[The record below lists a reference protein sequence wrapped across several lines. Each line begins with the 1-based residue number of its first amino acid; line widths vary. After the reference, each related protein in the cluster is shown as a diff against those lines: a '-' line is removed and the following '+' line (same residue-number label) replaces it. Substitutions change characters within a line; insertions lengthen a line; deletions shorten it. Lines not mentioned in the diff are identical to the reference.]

1 MHVVVVESPAKARTI
16 EKYLGSDFTV
26 VASYGHVSD
35 LAPRDGSVLPDKDF
49 EMVYAVGERARK
61 PLSAIAAALRGA
73 DDLLLATDPDREGEA
88 ISWHVR
94 NWLRD
99 KGALGRRKARRV
111 IFHEITRDAVR
122 HAMAHPRD
130 IDMALVNAQ
139 QARRALD
146 YLVGFNLS
154 PVLWRKLP
162 GSRSAGRVQSVAL
175 RLVCAREAE
184 IEAFVPR
191 EYWSVEA
198 DLARPG
204 GAGFSARLVALDGVK
219 LDKFALAD
227 SDSAQAAAQ
236 RVRAGSFAVT
246 AVERKQVKRN
256 PAPPF
261 ITSTLQQEASR
272 KLGFAAART
281 MQVAQRLYE
290 GVDLGGETV
299 GLITY
304 MRTDS
309 VALSRAALESARR
322 LIAERYGQPYLPAR
336 ARVFRS
342 STRNAQE
349 AHEAIRPTAFER
361 APASVAARLGRD
373 EAALYELI
381 WKRALAS
388 QMAPAALDKVAV
400 DIATPA
406 GDVALRATGSTLAFD
421 GFMRLYLEGRDDASR
436 DDDRE
441 RRLPPLRAGEA
452 LDLGEVRP
460 QRHVTE
466 PAPRYSEASLVKRLE
481 ELGIG
486 RPSTYASILAVLQER
501 EYVLLEKKRFH
512 PSERGRLVT
521 AFLEAFFPAYV
532 EYGFTAGL
540 ENELDRIAKGAI
552 DWKQVLR
559 DFWEAF
565 HMAVQAADGLERERV
580 TAALE
585 QALAERLFP
594 RAGAGDDDG
603 DGDDRRLCP
612 ACKQGRL
619 ELKLGRYGAFL
630 GCSGYPECRH
640 RRRLGESGDGEDG
653 PRQLGADPESGL
665 AITLRRGPYGP
676 YVQKGEG
683 EAKGAGKPQR
693 VSLPKDKA
701 PGEIDLAAALAL
713 LALPRELG
721 AHPDDGA
728 PIQAGIGRYGPYLK
742 HGRAYTALPAGD
754 DVLTVG
760 LNRAVTLIAEK
771 GKRAPRQAVV
781 KALGAHPDD
790 GAPVEI
796 RKGRYGPYAAHGRV
810 FASLPKGVEPEE
822 ATLAMALDLL
832 ARKKAAGRGAARGRK
847 GAKTPRRAG
856 G

>member
-1 MHVVVVESPAKARTI
+1 M
-16 EKYLGSDFTV
+16 L
-26 VASYGHVSD
+26 ASYGHVSD
-35 LAPRDGSVLPDKDF
+35 LEPRDGSVLPDKDF
-49 EMVYAVGERARK
+49 EMVYATGARAKK

-88 ISWHVR
+88 ISWHVL

-99 KGALGRRKARRV
+99 EGALGRRKAHRIV
-111 IFHEITRDAVR
+111 FHEITREAVR
-122 HAMAHPRD
+122 HAMARPRD

-184 IEAFVPR
+184 IEAFLPR
-191 EYWSVEA
+191 EYWTVEA
-198 DLARPG
+198 DLAKAD
-204 GAGFSARLVALDGVK
+204 GAAFTARLAALDGVK

-227 SDSAQAAAQ
+227 GTKAAAAAQ
-236 RVRAGSFAVT
+236 RVREGSFAVA
-246 AVERKQVKRN
+246 AVERKQARRN

-281 MQVAQRLYE
+281 MRIAQRLYE

-309 VALSRAALESARR
+309 VALSRSALDGARR
-322 LIAERYGQPYLPAR
+322 LIAAEYGQRYLPAK
-336 ARVFRS
+336 ARLFRS
-342 STRNAQE
+342 SARNAQE
-349 AHEAIRPTAFER
+349 AHEAIRPTAFDR
-361 APASVAARLGRD
+361 SPAAVAARLGRD
-373 EAALYELI
+373 EAALYGLI

-388 QMAPAALDKVAV
+388 QMASALLDRVAV

-406 GDVALRATGSTLAFD
+406 GDAVLRATGSTIAFD
-421 GFMRLYLEGRDDASR
+421 GFMRLYREGRDEGTDE
-436 DDDRE
+436 DGE
-441 RRLPPLRAGEA
+441 RRLPALREGEA
-452 LDLGEVRP
+452 LTLGEVKAL
-460 QRHVTE
+460 RHVTE
-466 PAPRYSEASLVKRLE
+466 PPPRYSEASLVKRLE

-565 HMAVQAADGLERERV
+565 HMAVREAEGLERARV
-580 TAALE
+580 LATLE
-585 QALAERLFP
+585 EALADRLFP
-594 RAGAGDDDG
+594 RDG
-603 DGDDRRLCP
+603 DGDPRLCP
-612 ACKQGRL
+612 ACRQGRL
-619 ELKLGRYGAFL
+619 GLKLGRYGAFL

-640 RRRLGESGDGEDG
+640 VRRLGENGGEGEEG
-653 PRQLGADPESGL
+653 PRQLGDDPETSL
-665 AITLRRGPYGP
+665 AVTLRHGPYGP
-676 YVQKGEG
+676 YIQKGEG
-683 EAKGAGKPQR
+683 KAKPQR
-693 VSLPKDKA
+693 VSLPKGTA
-701 PGEIDLAAALAL
+701 PEEVDLALALAL
-713 LALPRELG
+713 LALPREVG
-721 AHPDDGA
+721 SHPDDGA

-742 HGRAYTALPAGD
+742 HGRAFTALPPGD

-760 LNRAVTLIAEK
+760 LNRAVALIAEK
-771 GKRAPRQAVV
+771 GSRPQRAAAL
-781 KALGAHPDD
+781 KALGGHPDD
-790 GAPVEI
+790 GAPVEV
-796 RKGRYGPYAAHGRV
+796 RKGRYGPYVAHGRV
-810 FASLPKGVEPEE
+810 FASLPKGTAPEQV
-822 ATLAMALDLL
+822 TLAMALELL
-832 ARKKAAGRGAARGRK
+832 AHKKKAGRGAGKAARSTGKPAR
-847 GAKTPRRAG
+847 RRAARRG

>member
-1 MHVVVVESPAKARTI
+1 MHIVVVESPAKARTI

-26 VASYGHVSD
+26 LASYGHVSD
-35 LAPRDGSVLPDKDF
+35 LEPRDGSVLPDKDF
-49 EMVYAVGERARK
+49 EMVYATGARAKK

-88 ISWHVR
+88 ISWHVL

-99 KGALGRRKARRV
+99 EGALGRRKARRIV
-111 IFHEITRDAVR
+111 FHEITREAVR
-122 HAMAHPRD
+122 HAMARPRD

-184 IEAFVPR
+184 IEAFLPR
-191 EYWSVEA
+191 EYWTVEA
-198 DLARPG
+198 DLAKADG
-204 GAGFSARLVALDGVK
+204 TAFTARLAALDGVK

-227 SDSAQAAAQ
+227 GTKAAAAAQ
-236 RVRAGSFAVT
+236 RVREGSFAVA
-246 AVERKQVKRN
+246 AVERKQARRN

-281 MQVAQRLYE
+281 MRIAQQLYE

-309 VALSRAALESARR
+309 VALSRSALDGARR
-322 LIAERYGQPYLPAR
+322 LIAAEYGQRYLPAK
-336 ARVFRS
+336 ARLFRS
-342 STRNAQE
+342 SARNAQE
-349 AHEAIRPTAFER
+349 AHEAIRPTAFDR
-361 APASVAARLGRD
+361 SPAAVAARLGRD
-373 EAALYELI
+373 EAALYGLI

-388 QMAPAALDKVAV
+388 QMASALLDRVAV

-406 GDVALRATGSTLAFD
+406 GDAVLRATGSTIAFD
-421 GFMRLYLEGRDDASR
+421 GFMRLYREGRDEGTDE
-436 DDDRE
+436 DGE
-441 RRLPPLRAGEA
+441 RRLPALREGEA
-452 LDLGEVRP
+452 LTLGEVKAL
-460 QRHVTE
+460 RHVTE
-466 PAPRYSEASLVKRLE
+466 PPPRYSEASLVKRLE

-565 HMAVQAADGLERERV
+565 HMAVREAEGLERARV
-580 TAALE
+580 LATLE
-585 QALAERLFP
+585 EALADRLFP
-594 RAGAGDDDG
+594 RNG
-603 DGDDRRLCP
+603 DGDPRLCP
-612 ACKQGRL
+612 ACRQGRL
-619 ELKLGRYGAFL
+619 GLKLGRYGAFL

-640 RRRLGESGDGEDG
+640 VRRLGENGGEGEEG
-653 PRQLGADPESGL
+653 PRQLGDDPETGL
-665 AITLRRGPYGP
+665 AVTLRHGPYGP
-676 YVQKGEG
+676 YIQKGEG
-683 EAKGAGKPQR
+683 KAKPQR
-693 VSLPKDKA
+693 VSLPKGTA
-701 PGEIDLAAALAL
+701 PEEVDLALALAL
-713 LALPRELG
+713 LALPREVG
-721 AHPDDGA
+721 SHPDDGA

-742 HGRAYTALPAGD
+742 HGRAFTALPPGD

-760 LNRAVTLIAEK
+760 LNRAVALIAEK
-771 GKRAPRQAVV
+771 GNRPQRAAAL
-781 KALGAHPDD
+781 KALGGHPDD
-790 GAPVEI
+790 GAPVEV
-796 RKGRYGPYAAHGRV
+796 RKGRYGPYVAHGRV
-810 FASLPKGVEPEE
+810 FASLPKDTAPEQV
-822 ATLAMALDLL
+822 TLAMALELL
-832 ARKKAAGRGAARGRK
+832 ARKKKAGRGAGKAARSTGKPAR
-847 GAKTPRRAG
+847 RRAARRG

>member
-1 MHVVVVESPAKARTI
+1 MHIVVVESPAKARTI

-26 VASYGHVSD
+26 LASYGHVSD
-35 LAPRDGSVLPDKDF
+35 LEPRDGSVLPDKDF
-49 EMVYAVGERARK
+49 EMVYATGARAKK

-88 ISWHVR
+88 ISWHVL

-99 KGALGRRKARRV
+99 EGALGRRKARRIV
-111 IFHEITRDAVR
+111 FHEITREAVR
-122 HAMAHPRD
+122 HAMARPRD

-184 IEAFVPR
+184 IEAFLPR
-191 EYWSVEA
+191 EYWTVEA
-198 DLARPG
+198 DLAKAD
-204 GAGFSARLVALDGVK
+204 GAAFTARLAALDGVK

-227 SDSAQAAAQ
+227 GTKAAAAAQ
-236 RVRAGSFAVT
+236 RVREGSFAVT
-246 AVERKQVKRN
+246 AVERKQARRN

-281 MQVAQRLYE
+281 MRIAQRLYE

-309 VALSRAALESARR
+309 VALSRSALDGARR
-322 LIAERYGQPYLPAR
+322 LIAAEYGQRYLPAK
-336 ARVFRS
+336 ARLFRS
-342 STRNAQE
+342 SARNAQE
-349 AHEAIRPTAFER
+349 AHEAIRPTAFDR
-361 APASVAARLGRD
+361 SPAAVAARLGRD
-373 EAALYELI
+373 EAALYGLI

-388 QMAPAALDKVAV
+388 QMASALLDRVAV

-406 GDVALRATGSTLAFD
+406 GDAVLRATGSTIAFD
-421 GFMRLYLEGRDDASR
+421 GFMRLYREGRDEGTDE
-436 DDDRE
+436 DGE
-441 RRLPPLRAGEA
+441 RRLPALREGEA
-452 LDLGEVRP
+452 LTLGEVKAL
-460 QRHVTE
+460 RHVTE
-466 PAPRYSEASLVKRLE
+466 PPPRYSEASLVKRLE

-565 HMAVQAADGLERERV
+565 HMAVREAEGLERTRV
-580 TAALE
+580 LATLE
-585 QALAERLFP
+585 EALADRLFP
-594 RAGAGDDDG
+594 RDG
-603 DGDDRRLCP
+603 DGDPRLCP
-612 ACKQGRL
+612 ACRQGRL
-619 ELKLGRYGAFL
+619 GLKLGRYGAFL

-640 RRRLGESGDGEDG
+640 VRRLGENGGESEEG
-653 PRQLGADPESGL
+653 PRQLGDDPETGL
-665 AITLRRGPYGP
+665 AVTLRHGPYGP
-676 YVQKGEG
+676 YIQKGEG
-683 EAKGAGKPQR
+683 KAKPQR
-693 VSLPKDKA
+693 VSLPKGTA
-701 PGEIDLAAALAL
+701 PEEVDLALALAL
-713 LALPRELG
+713 LALPREVG
-721 AHPDDGA
+721 SHPDDGA

-742 HGRAYTALPAGD
+742 HGRAFTALPPGD

-760 LNRAVTLIAEK
+760 LNRAVALIAEK
-771 GKRAPRQAVV
+771 GSRPQRVAAL
-781 KALGAHPDD
+781 KALGGHPDD
-790 GAPVEI
+790 GAPVEV
-796 RKGRYGPYAAHGRV
+796 RKGRYGPYVAHGRV
-810 FASLPKGVEPEE
+810 FASLPKGTAPEQV
-822 ATLAMALDLL
+822 TLAMALELL
-832 ARKKAAGRGAARGRK
+832 ARKKKAGRGAGKAARSTGKPAR
-847 GAKTPRRAG
+847 RRAARRG

>member
-1 MHVVVVESPAKARTI
+1 MHIVVVESPAKARTI

-26 VASYGHVSD
+26 LASYGHVSD
-35 LAPRDGSVLPDKDF
+35 LEPRDGSVLPDKDF
-49 EMVYAVGERARK
+49 EMVYATGARAKK

-88 ISWHVR
+88 ISWHVL

-99 KGALGRRKARRV
+99 EGALGRRKARRIV
-111 IFHEITRDAVR
+111 FHEITREAVR
-122 HAMAHPRD
+122 HAMARPRD

-184 IEAFVPR
+184 IEAFLPR
-191 EYWSVEA
+191 EYWTVEA
-198 DLARPG
+198 DLAKAD
-204 GAGFSARLVALDGVK
+204 GAAFTARLAALDGVK

-227 SDSAQAAAQ
+227 GTKAAAAAQ
-236 RVRAGSFAVT
+236 RVREGSFAVA
-246 AVERKQVKRN
+246 AVERKQARRN

-281 MQVAQRLYE
+281 MRIAQQLYE

-309 VALSRAALESARR
+309 VALSRSALDGARR
-322 LIAERYGQPYLPAR
+322 LIAAEYGQRYLPAK
-336 ARVFRS
+336 ARLFRS
-342 STRNAQE
+342 SARNAQE
-349 AHEAIRPTAFER
+349 AHEAIRPTAFDR
-361 APASVAARLGRD
+361 SPAAVAARLGRD
-373 EAALYELI
+373 EAALYGLI

-388 QMAPAALDKVAV
+388 QMASALLDRVAV

-406 GDVALRATGSTLAFD
+406 GDAVLRATGSTIAFD
-421 GFMRLYLEGRDDASR
+421 GFMRLYREGRDEGTDE
-436 DDDRE
+436 DGE
-441 RRLPPLRAGEA
+441 RRLPALREGEA
-452 LDLGEVRP
+452 LTLGEVKAL
-460 QRHVTE
+460 RHVTE
-466 PAPRYSEASLVKRLE
+466 PPPRYSEASLVKRLE

-521 AFLEAFFPAYV
+521 TFLEAFFPAYV

-565 HMAVQAADGLERERV
+565 HMAVREAEGLERARV
-580 TAALE
+580 LATLE
-585 QALAERLFP
+585 EALADRLFP
-594 RAGAGDDDG
+594 RDG
-603 DGDDRRLCP
+603 DGDPRLCP
-612 ACKQGRL
+612 ACRQGRL
-619 ELKLGRYGAFL
+619 GLKLGRYGAFL

-640 RRRLGESGDGEDG
+640 VRRLGENGGEGEEG
-653 PRQLGADPESGL
+653 PRQLGDDPETGL
-665 AITLRRGPYGP
+665 AVTLRHGPYGP
-676 YVQKGEG
+676 YIQKGEG
-683 EAKGAGKPQR
+683 KAKPQR
-693 VSLPKDKA
+693 VSLPKGTA
-701 PGEIDLAAALAL
+701 PEEVDLALALAL
-713 LALPRELG
+713 LALPREVG
-721 AHPDDGA
+721 SHPDDGA

-742 HGRAYTALPAGD
+742 HGRAFTALPPGD

-760 LNRAVTLIAEK
+760 LNRAVALIAEK
-771 GKRAPRQAVV
+771 GRRPQRAAAL
-781 KALGAHPDD
+781 KALGGHPDD
-790 GAPVEI
+790 GAPVEV
-796 RKGRYGPYAAHGRV
+796 RKGRYGPYVAHGRV
-810 FASLPKGVEPEE
+810 FASLPKGTTPEQV
-822 ATLAMALDLL
+822 TLAMALELL
-832 ARKKAAGRGAARGRK
+832 AHKKKAGRGAGKAARSTGKPAR
-847 GAKTPRRAG
+847 RRAARRG

>member
-1 MHVVVVESPAKARTI
+1 MHIVVVESPAKARTI

-26 VASYGHVSD
+26 LASYGHVSD
-35 LAPRDGSVLPDKDF
+35 LEPRDGSVLPDKDF
-49 EMVYAVGERARK
+49 EMVYATGARAKK

-88 ISWHVR
+88 ISWHVL

-99 KGALGRRKARRV
+99 EGALGRRKARRIV
-111 IFHEITRDAVR
+111 FHEITREAVR
-122 HAMAHPRD
+122 HAMARPRD

-184 IEAFVPR
+184 IEAFLPR
-191 EYWSVEA
+191 EYWTVEA
-198 DLARPG
+198 DLAKAD
-204 GAGFSARLVALDGVK
+204 GAAFTARLAALDGVK

-227 SDSAQAAAQ
+227 GTKAAAAAQ
-236 RVRAGSFAVT
+236 RVREGSFAVA
-246 AVERKQVKRN
+246 AVERKQARRN

-281 MQVAQRLYE
+281 MRIAQQLYE

-309 VALSRAALESARR
+309 VALSRSALDGARR
-322 LIAERYGQPYLPAR
+322 LIAAEYGQRYLPAK
-336 ARVFRS
+336 ARLFRS
-342 STRNAQE
+342 SARNAQE
-349 AHEAIRPTAFER
+349 AHEAIRPTAFDR
-361 APASVAARLGRD
+361 SPAAVAARLGRD
-373 EAALYELI
+373 EAALYGLI

-388 QMAPAALDKVAV
+388 QMASALLDRVAV

-406 GDVALRATGSTLAFD
+406 GDAVLRATGSTIAFD
-421 GFMRLYLEGRDDASR
+421 GFMHLYREGRDEGTDE
-436 DDDRE
+436 DGE
-441 RRLPPLRAGEA
+441 RRLPALREGEA
-452 LDLGEVRP
+452 LTLGEVKAL
-460 QRHVTE
+460 RHVTE
-466 PAPRYSEASLVKRLE
+466 PPPRYSEASLVKRLE

-565 HMAVQAADGLERERV
+565 HMAVREAEGLERARV
-580 TAALE
+580 LATLE
-585 QALAERLFP
+585 EALADRLFP
-594 RAGAGDDDG
+594 RDG
-603 DGDDRRLCP
+603 DGDPRLCP
-612 ACKQGRL
+612 ACRQGRL
-619 ELKLGRYGAFL
+619 GLKLGRYGAFL

-640 RRRLGESGDGEDG
+640 VRRLGENGGEGEEG
-653 PRQLGADPESGL
+653 PRQLGDDPETGL
-665 AITLRRGPYGP
+665 AVTLRHGPYGP
-676 YVQKGEG
+676 YIQKGEG
-683 EAKGAGKPQR
+683 KAKPQR
-693 VSLPKDKA
+693 VSLPKGTA
-701 PGEIDLAAALAL
+701 PEEVDLALALAL
-713 LALPRELG
+713 LALPREVG
-721 AHPDDGA
+721 SHPDDGA

-742 HGRAYTALPAGD
+742 HGRAFTALPPGD

-760 LNRAVTLIAEK
+760 LNRAVALIAEK
-771 GKRAPRQAVV
+771 GSRPQRAAAL
-781 KALGAHPDD
+781 KALGGHPDD
-790 GAPVEI
+790 GAPVEV
-796 RKGRYGPYAAHGRV
+796 RKGRYGPYVAHGRV
-810 FASLPKGVEPEE
+810 FASLPKDTAPEQV
-822 ATLAMALDLL
+822 TLAMALELL
-832 ARKKAAGRGAARGRK
+832 AHKKKAGRGAGKAARSTGKPAR
-847 GAKTPRRAG
+847 RRAARRG

>member
-1 MHVVVVESPAKARTI
+1 MHIVVVESPAKARTI

-26 VASYGHVSD
+26 LASYGHVSD
-35 LAPRDGSVLPDKDF
+35 LEPRDGSVLPDKDF
-49 EMVYAVGERARK
+49 EMVYATGARAKK

-88 ISWHVR
+88 ISWHVL

-99 KGALGRRKARRV
+99 EGALGRRKARRIV
-111 IFHEITRDAVR
+111 FHEITREAVR
-122 HAMAHPRD
+122 HAMARPRD

-184 IEAFVPR
+184 IEAFLPR
-191 EYWSVEA
+191 EYWTVEA
-198 DLARPG
+198 DLAKAD
-204 GAGFSARLVALDGVK
+204 GAAFTARLAALDGVK

-227 SDSAQAAAQ
+227 GTKAAAAAQ
-236 RVRAGSFAVT
+236 RVREGSFAVA
-246 AVERKQVKRN
+246 AVERKQARRN

-272 KLGFAAART
+272 KLGFGAART
-281 MQVAQRLYE
+281 MRIAQRLYE

-309 VALSRAALESARR
+309 VALSRSALDGARR
-322 LIAERYGQPYLPAR
+322 LIAAEYGQRYLPAK
-336 ARVFRS
+336 ARLFRS
-342 STRNAQE
+342 SARNAQE
-349 AHEAIRPTAFER
+349 AHEAIRPTAFDR
-361 APASVAARLGRD
+361 SPAAVAARLGRD
-373 EAALYELI
+373 EAALYGLI

-388 QMAPAALDKVAV
+388 QMASALLDRVAV

-406 GDVALRATGSTLAFD
+406 GDAVLRATGSTVAFD
-421 GFMRLYLEGRDDASR
+421 GFMRLYREGRDEGG
-436 DDDRE
+436 DDDE
-441 RRLPPLRAGEA
+441 RRLPALREGEA
-452 LDLGEVRP
+452 LALGEVKAL
-460 QRHVTE
+460 RHVTE
-466 PAPRYSEASLVKRLE
+466 PPPRYSEASLVKRLE

-565 HMAVQAADGLERERV
+565 HMAVREAEGLERARV
-580 TAALE
+580 LATLE
-585 QALAERLFP
+585 EALADRLFP
-594 RAGAGDDDG
+594 RDG
-603 DGDDRRLCP
+603 DGDPRLCP
-612 ACKQGRL
+612 ACRRGRL
-619 ELKLGRYGAFL
+619 GLKLGRYGAFL
-630 GCSGYPECRH
+630 GCSGYPDCRH
-640 RRRLGESGDGEDG
+640 VRRLGENGSEGEEG
-653 PRQLGADPESGL
+653 PRHLGGDPETGL
-665 AITLRRGPYGP
+665 AVTLRHGPYGP
-676 YVQKGEG
+676 YIQKGES
-683 EAKGAGKPQR
+683 KVKPQR
-693 VSLPKDKA
+693 VSLPKGTA
-701 PGEIDLAAALAL
+701 PEEVDLALALAL
-713 LALPRELG
+713 LALPREVG
-721 AHPDDGA
+721 SHPDDSA

-742 HGRAYTALPAGD
+742 HGRAFTALPPGD

-760 LNRAVTLIAEK
+760 LNRAVALIAEK
-771 GKRAPRQAVV
+771 GSRPQRAAAL
-781 KALGAHPDD
+781 KALGDHPDD
-790 GAPVEI
+790 GAPVEV
-796 RKGRYGPYAAHGRV
+796 RKGRYGPYVAHGRV
-810 FASLPKGVEPEE
+810 FASLPKDTAPEQV
-822 ATLAMALDLL
+822 TLAMALELL
-832 ARKKAAGRGAARGRK
+832 ARKKKAGRGAGRAARGIGKPARHR
-847 GAKTPRRAG
+847 AARRG

>member
-1 MHVVVVESPAKARTI
+1 MHIVVVESPAKARTI

-26 VASYGHVSD
+26 LASYGHVSD
-35 LAPRDGSVLPDKDF
+35 LEPRDGSVLPDKDF
-49 EMVYAVGERARK
+49 EMVYATGARAKK

-88 ISWHVR
+88 ISWHVL

-99 KGALGRRKARRV
+99 EGALGRRKARRIV
-111 IFHEITRDAVR
+111 FHEITREAVR
-122 HAMAHPRD
+122 HAMARPRD

-184 IEAFVPR
+184 IEAFLPR
-191 EYWSVEA
+191 EYWTVEA
-198 DLARPG
+198 DLAKAD
-204 GAGFSARLVALDGVK
+204 GAAFTARLAALDGVK

-227 SDSAQAAAQ
+227 GTKAAAAAQ
-236 RVRAGSFAVT
+236 RVREGSFAVA
-246 AVERKQVKRN
+246 AVERKQARRN

-272 KLGFAAART
+272 KLGFGAART
-281 MQVAQRLYE
+281 MRIAQRLYE

-309 VALSRAALESARR
+309 VALSRSALDGARR
-322 LIAERYGQPYLPAR
+322 LIAAEYGQRYLPAK
-336 ARVFRS
+336 ARLFRS
-342 STRNAQE
+342 SARNAQE
-349 AHEAIRPTAFER
+349 AHEAIRPTAFDR
-361 APASVAARLGRD
+361 SPAAVAARLGRD
-373 EAALYELI
+373 EAALYGLI

-388 QMAPAALDKVAV
+388 QMASALLDRVAV

-406 GDVALRATGSTLAFD
+406 GDAVLRATGSTVAFD
-421 GFMRLYLEGRDDASR
+421 GFMRLYREGRDEGG
-436 DDDRE
+436 DDDE
-441 RRLPPLRAGEA
+441 RRLPALREGEA
-452 LDLGEVRP
+452 LALGEVKAL
-460 QRHVTE
+460 RHVTE
-466 PAPRYSEASLVKRLE
+466 PPPRYSEASLVKRLE

-565 HMAVQAADGLERERV
+565 HMAVREAEGLERARV
-580 TAALE
+580 LATLE
-585 QALAERLFP
+585 EALADRLFP
-594 RAGAGDDDG
+594 RDG
-603 DGDDRRLCP
+603 DGDPRLCP
-612 ACKQGRL
+612 ACRRGRL
-619 ELKLGRYGAFL
+619 GLKLGRYGAFL
-630 GCSGYPECRH
+630 GCSGYPDCRH
-640 RRRLGESGDGEDG
+640 VRRLGENGGESEEG
-653 PRQLGADPESGL
+653 PRHLGGDPGTGL
-665 AITLRRGPYGP
+665 AVTLRHGPYGP
-676 YVQKGEG
+676 YIQKGESK
-683 EAKGAGKPQR
+683 EKPQR
-693 VSLPKDKA
+693 VSLPKGTA
-701 PGEIDLAAALAL
+701 PEEVDLALALAL
-713 LALPRELG
+713 LALPREVG
-721 AHPDDGA
+721 SHPDDGA

-742 HGRAYTALPAGD
+742 HGRAFTALPPGD
-754 DVLTVG
+754 HVLTVG
-760 LNRAVTLIAEK
+760 LNRAVALIAEK
-771 GKRAPRQAVV
+771 GSRPQRAAAL
-781 KALGAHPDD
+781 KALGDHPDD
-790 GAPVEI
+790 GAPVEV
-796 RKGRYGPYAAHGRV
+796 RKGRYGPYVAHGRV
-810 FASLPKGVEPEE
+810 FASLPKDTAPEQV
-822 ATLAMALDLL
+822 TLAMALELL
-832 ARKKAAGRGAARGRK
+832 ARKKKAGRGAGRAARGIGKPAR
-847 GAKTPRRAG
+847 RRAARRG

>member
-1 MHVVVVESPAKARTI
+1 MHIVVVESPAKARTI

-26 VASYGHVSD
+26 LASYGHVSD
-35 LAPRDGSVLPDKDF
+35 LEPRDGSVLPDKDF
-49 EMVYAVGERARK
+49 EMVYATGARAKK

-73 DDLLLATDPDREGEA
+73 DGLLLATDPDREGEA
-88 ISWHVR
+88 ISWHVL

-99 KGALGRRKARRV
+99 EGALGRRKARRIV
-111 IFHEITRDAVR
+111 FHEITREAVR
-122 HAMAHPRD
+122 HAMARPRD

-184 IEAFVPR
+184 IEAFLPR
-191 EYWSVEA
+191 EYWTVEA
-198 DLARPG
+198 DLAKAD
-204 GAGFSARLVALDGVK
+204 GAAFTARLAALDGVK

-227 SDSAQAAAQ
+227 GTKAAAAAE
-236 RVRAGSFAVT
+236 RVREGSFTVA
-246 AVERKQVKRN
+246 AVERKQAKRN

-281 MQVAQRLYE
+281 MRIAQQLYE

-309 VALSRAALESARR
+309 VALSRSALDGARR
-322 LIAERYGQPYLPAR
+322 LIAAEYGQRYLPAK
-336 ARVFRS
+336 ARLFRS
-342 STRNAQE
+342 SARNAQE
-349 AHEAIRPTAFER
+349 AHEAIRPTAFDR
-361 APASVAARLGRD
+361 SPAAVAARLGRD
-373 EAALYELI
+373 EAALYGLI

-388 QMAPAALDKVAV
+388 QMASALLDRVAV

-406 GDVALRATGSTLAFD
+406 GDAVLRATGSTIAFD
-421 GFMRLYLEGRDDASR
+421 GFMRLYREGRDEGTDE
-436 DDDRE
+436 DGE
-441 RRLPPLRAGEA
+441 RRLPALREGEA
-452 LDLGEVRP
+452 LTLGEVKAL
-460 QRHVTE
+460 RHVTE
-466 PAPRYSEASLVKRLE
+466 PPPRYSEASLVKRLE

-565 HMAVQAADGLERERV
+565 HMAVREAEGLERARV
-580 TAALE
+580 LATLE
-585 QALAERLFP
+585 EALADRLFP
-594 RAGAGDDDG
+594 RDG
-603 DGDDRRLCP
+603 DGDPRLCP
-612 ACKQGRL
+612 ACRQGRL
-619 ELKLGRYGAFL
+619 GLKLGRYGAFL

-640 RRRLGESGDGEDG
+640 VRRLGENGGEGEEG
-653 PRQLGADPESGL
+653 PRQLGDDPETGL
-665 AITLRRGPYGP
+665 AVTLRHGPYGP
-676 YVQKGEG
+676 YIQKGEG
-683 EAKGAGKPQR
+683 KAKPQR
-693 VSLPKDKA
+693 VSLPKGTA
-701 PGEIDLAAALAL
+701 PEEVDLALALAL
-713 LALPRELG
+713 LALPREVG
-721 AHPDDGA
+721 SHPDDGA

-742 HGRAYTALPAGD
+742 HGRAFTALPPGD

-760 LNRAVTLIAEK
+760 LNRAVALIAEK
-771 GKRAPRQAVV
+771 GSRPQRAAAL
-781 KALGAHPDD
+781 KALGGHPDD
-790 GAPVEI
+790 GAPVEV
-796 RKGRYGPYAAHGRV
+796 RKGRYGPYVAHGRV
-810 FASLPKGVEPEE
+810 FASLPKGTTPEQV
-822 ATLAMALDLL
+822 TLAMALELL
-832 ARKKAAGRGAARGRK
+832 ARKKKAGRGAGKAARSTSKPAR
-847 GAKTPRRAG
+847 RRAARRG

>member
-1 MHVVVVESPAKARTI
+1 MHIVVVESPAKARTI

-26 VASYGHVSD
+26 LASYGHVSD
-35 LAPRDGSVLPDKDF
+35 LEPRDGSVLPDKDF
-49 EMVYAVGERARK
+49 EMVYATGARAKK

-88 ISWHVR
+88 ISWHVL

-99 KGALGRRKARRV
+99 EGALGRRKVRRIV
-111 IFHEITRDAVR
+111 FHEITREAVR
-122 HAMAHPRD
+122 HAMARPRD

-184 IEAFVPR
+184 IEAFLPR
-191 EYWSVEA
+191 EYWTVEA
-198 DLARPG
+198 DLAKAD
-204 GAGFSARLVALDGVK
+204 GAAFTARLAALDGVK

-227 SDSAQAAAQ
+227 GTKAAAAAQ
-236 RVRAGSFAVT
+236 RVREGSFAVI
-246 AVERKQVKRN
+246 AVERKQARRN

-281 MQVAQRLYE
+281 MRIAQQLYE

-309 VALSRAALESARR
+309 VALSRSALDGARR
-322 LIAERYGQPYLPAR
+322 LIAAEYGQRYLPAK
-336 ARVFRS
+336 ARLFRS
-342 STRNAQE
+342 SARNAQE
-349 AHEAIRPTAFER
+349 AHEAIRPTAFDR
-361 APASVAARLGRD
+361 SPAAVAARLGRD
-373 EAALYELI
+373 EAALYGLI

-388 QMAPAALDKVAV
+388 QMASALLDRVAV

-406 GDVALRATGSTLAFD
+406 GDAVLRATGSTIAFD
-421 GFMRLYLEGRDDASR
+421 GFMRLYREGRDEGTDE
-436 DDDRE
+436 DGE
-441 RRLPPLRAGEA
+441 RRLPTLREGEA
-452 LDLGEVRP
+452 LALGEVKAL
-460 QRHVTE
+460 RHVTE
-466 PAPRYSEASLVKRLE
+466 PPPRYSEASLVKRLE

-565 HMAVQAADGLERERV
+565 HMAVREAEGLERARV
-580 TAALE
+580 LATLE
-585 QALAERLFP
+585 EALADRLFP
-594 RAGAGDDDG
+594 RDG
-603 DGDDRRLCP
+603 DGDPRLCP
-612 ACKQGRL
+612 ACRQGRL
-619 ELKLGRYGAFL
+619 GLKLGRYGAFL

-640 RRRLGESGDGEDG
+640 VRRLGENGGEGEEG
-653 PRQLGADPESGL
+653 PRQLGDDPETGL
-665 AITLRRGPYGP
+665 AVTLRHGPYGP
-676 YVQKGEG
+676 YIQKGEG
-683 EAKGAGKPQR
+683 KAKPQR
-693 VSLPKDKA
+693 VSLPKGTA
-701 PGEIDLAAALAL
+701 PEEVDLALALAL
-713 LALPRELG
+713 LALPREVG
-721 AHPDDGA
+721 SHPDDGA

-742 HGRAYTALPAGD
+742 HGRAFTALPPGD

-760 LNRAVTLIAEK
+760 LNRAVALIAEK
-771 GKRAPRQAVV
+771 GSRPQRAAAL
-781 KALGAHPDD
+781 KALGGHPDD
-790 GAPVEI
+790 GAPVEV
-796 RKGRYGPYAAHGRV
+796 RKGRYGPYVAHGRV
-810 FASLPKGVEPEE
+810 FASLPKGTAPEQV
-822 ATLAMALDLL
+822 TLAMALELL
-832 ARKKAAGRGAARGRK
+832 ARKKKAGRGAGKAARSTGKPAR
-847 GAKTPRRAG
+847 RRAARRG